1 MPKCPKC
8 ESPNVIPIVYGKPS
22 MEAMQKAERG
32 EIILGGCILNRD
44 RKNFQCKDCG
54 TKFK

>member
-22 MEAMQKAERG
+22 MEAMQKAE
-32 EIILGGCILNRD
+32 
-44 RKNFQCKDCG
+44 Q
-54 TKFK
+54 